1 MGDLLIGMLPVA
13 GMALAAC
20 LLLLLSAFLRSGRTA
35 GYLGLIAVLVLGGG
49 PVLLLW
55 RDGGKV
61 VAGTLLSC
69 DKLALFFDALFVLV
83 TALVTVL
90 SLDYFDKKESHHAE
104 LYGLMVLS
112 ATGMMI
118 LGSSTNLI
126 TFYLGLETMSISFYV
141 LAGFLRSHQNS
152 VEASLKYF
160 LLGAFSS
167 AFLLLGMAFLYGS
180 AGSLDF
186 RLIAV
191 AFGTGTYNLGEPLLL
206 MGFFLFLVGLFFKL
220 SLIPFHFWA
229 PDVYQGSPTPVS
241 ALMAVGGKTAA
252 AAGAIRIFISVFAV
266 NPLLSKKW
274 LLLFTGVGLLTIF
287 VGSMVAL
294 TQRHMKRLLAYSSI
308 VHAGFIALGIGAL
321 AVPAISKSVL
331 EAILF
336 YLAAYLFMNVGAFAV
351 AAVVER
357 KPNHDETLLTF
368 SGLSSGS
375 PYLAA
380 LVSLFMFSLAGIPLT
395 AGFLGKFY
403 VFRALVD
410 GGFYWYAALGLT
422 GAVIATYYY
431 LKVVVA
437 LYFSPPPDEP
447 LPKPAVGLATSV
459 AMGLTAL
466 LTVYLG
472 IFPGFLNELI
482 AGLGGG

>member
-1 MGDLLIGMLPVA
+1 MGLLPVA

-20 LLLLLSAFLRSGRTA
+20 ILLLLSSVIRSGRMA
-35 GYLGLIAVLVLGGG
+35 GYLGVLAVLALGGG
-49 PVLLLW
+49 PVVLLW
-55 RDGGKV
+55 SVGGTV
-61 VAGTLLSC
+61 VPRTLLSC

-83 TALVTVL
+83 AALVMTL
-90 SLDYFDKKESHHAE
+90 SLDYFDKKESHHPE
-104 LYGLMVLS
+104 LYGLMALS

-118 LGSSTNLI
+118 LASATNLI

-152 VEASLKYF
+152 AEASLKYF

-180 AGSLDF
+180 SGSLDF
-186 RLIAV
+186 GGLAA
-191 AFGTGTYNLGEPLLL
+191 AFKLELYPLGQSVLLL
-206 MGFFLFLVGLFFKL
+206 GFFLFLVGLFFKL

-241 ALMAVGGKTAA
+241 ALMAVGGKAAA
-252 AAGAIRIFISVFAV
+252 AAGAIRIFISAFGV

-274 LLLFTGVGLLTIF
+274 LLLFVGVGLITIF
-287 VGSMVAL
+287 LGSMVAL

-321 AVPAISKSVL
+321 AVPEISKAALDAV
-331 EAILF
+331 LF
-336 YLAAYLFMNVGAFAV
+336 YLAAYLFMNIGAFAV
-351 AAVVER
+351 AGAVER

-368 SGLSSGS
+368 SGLSSSS
-375 PYLAA
+375 PGLAA
-380 LVSLFMFSLAGIPLT
+380 LLTLYMFSLAGIPLT

-403 VFRALVD
+403 VFRALVN
-410 GGFYWYAALGLT
+410 GGFYWCAALGLT

-447 LPKPAVGLATSV
+447 IPKPPLGAATSV
-459 AMGLTAL
+459 ALALTAIFTL
-466 LTVYLG
+466 YLG
-472 IFPGFLNELI
+472 VFPNFLNGLI
-482 AGLGGG
+482 SGLGIG

>member
-1 MGDLLIGMLPVA
+1 MGLLPVA

-20 LLLLLSAFLRSGRTA
+20 LLLLLSAVMRSGRTA
-35 GYLGLIAVLVLGGG
+35 GYLSLFAVLALGGG
-49 PVLLLW
+49 PVVLLW
-55 RDGGKV
+55 SEGGKV
-61 VAGTLLSC
+61 VPRTLLSC

-83 TALVTVL
+83 TALVMAL
-90 SLDYFDKKESHHAE
+90 SLDYFEKKESHHAE
-104 LYGLMVLS
+104 LYGLMALS

-118 LGSSTNLI
+118 LASSTNLI

-152 VEASLKYF
+152 VEAALKYF

-167 AFLLLGMAFLYGS
+167 SFLLLGMAFLYGS
-180 AGSLDF
+180 SGSLDF
-186 RLIAV
+186 GGLGA
-191 AFGTGTYNLGEPLLL
+191 AFKLELYPLGQPVLLL
-206 MGFFLFLVGLFFKL
+206 GFFLFLVGLFFKL

-241 ALMAVGGKTAA
+241 ALMAVGGKAAA
-252 AAGAIRIFISVFAV
+252 AAGAIRIFLSAFAV

-274 LLLFTGVGLLTIF
+274 LLLFVGVGLLTIF

-321 AVPAISKSVL
+321 AVPEISKAML
-331 EAILF
+331 EAVLF

-351 AAVVER
+351 AAVIER

-368 SGLSSGS
+368 SGLASSS
-375 PYLAA
+375 PFLAA
-380 LVSLFMFSLAGIPLT
+380 LLSLFMFSLAGIPLT

-403 VFRALVD
+403 VFRALVN
-410 GGFYWYAALGLT
+410 GGFYWCAALGLT

-447 LPKPAVGLATSV
+447 LPTPAVGIASYVVLTLAAIFT
-459 AMGLTAL
+459 L
-466 LTVYLG
+466 YLG
-472 IFPGFLNELI
+472 VFPNVLSGLV
-482 AGLGGG
+482 AGLGIG